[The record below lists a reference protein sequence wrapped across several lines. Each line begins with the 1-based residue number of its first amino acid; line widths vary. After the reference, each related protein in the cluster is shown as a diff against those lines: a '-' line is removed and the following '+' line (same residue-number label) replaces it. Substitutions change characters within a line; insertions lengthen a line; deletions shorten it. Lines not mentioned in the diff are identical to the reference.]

1 MASARQ
7 GQVEIHTD
15 ASPQDVWSLVANLD
29 RMGEWSPEC
38 YRVIWLDGAKAPAQ
52 VGARFKGKNRWGP
65 VRWSMTCEVKTADPG
80 REISWSTVKGGRDV
94 VSWRYRFEAEGTGTR
109 IVESFEVHSLPLS
122 ARLFEDVLMVNRD
135 VRREAAMRATLERI
149 KAATEGQGDVVSAT
163 RRASRLAG

>member
-1 MASARQ
+1 MTSARQ

-15 ASPQDVWSLVANLD
+15 VTPDAIWSLVANLD

-38 YRVIWLDGAKAPAQ
+38 YRVIWLDGASAPAR

-65 VRWSMTCEVKTADPG
+65 VRWSMTCEVKTAEPG
-80 REISWSTVKGGRDV
+80 REISWSTVQRGRDV
-94 VSWRYRFEAEGTGTR
+94 VTWRYQFEPEGEGTR

-135 VRREAAMRATLERI
+135 AHREAAMRATLERI
-149 KAATEGQGDVVSAT
+149 NAAAVAPVD
-163 RRASRLAG
+163 R